1 MRSEHARR
9 KCRRLVGFTLI
20 ELLVVIAI
28 IAILIGLLL
37 PAVQKVRE
45 AAARMSSTNNLKQIA
60 LATHNYHDSRGKF
73 PASLDYSGW
82 GQGKA
87 YGSIFFFL
95 LSYIEQDAIWQASY
109 GNWGGGVSTYYYT
122 AIWNKYTVKTYANPS
137 DPSQPAGGFDQ
148 YGYGVGGYVGNFT
161 AFGYEQTKRMSF
173 DTLSDGSS
181 NTLFFAERFAVCEN
195 PAMPAT
201 TEWSYT
207 RAWNSGDTFQY
218 PYYPLFAFRTTG
230 VAAKFQA
237 NPRWNG
243 STATCNPLVAQ
254 SPRSAGILVGIG
266 DGSCRLISAS
276 VSPETW
282 WAACTPNAGDILG
295 SDW

>member
-1 MRSEHARR
+1 MSPLRRSA
-9 KCRRLVGFTLI
+9 FTLI

-45 AAARMSSTNNLKQIA
+45 AAARSQSQNNLKQIS
-60 LATHNYHDSRGKF
+60 LAAHAYHDAYQKF
-73 PASLDYSGW
+73 PASLDYSAW

-87 YGSIFFFL
+87 YGSVFFFL
-95 LSYIEQDAIWQASY
+95 LPYIEQNNMWQASY

-122 AIWNKYTVKTYANPS
+122 AIWQTYTVKTYANPN

-148 YGYGVGGYVGNFT
+148 YGIGVGGYVANFT
-161 AFGYEQTKRMSF
+161 ALGYEQTNRASF
-173 DTLSDGSS
+173 NTVTDGTS
-181 NTLFFAERFAVCEN
+181 NTILFTERLAVCN
-195 PAMPAT
+195 NSAMPAT

-207 RAWNSGDTFQY
+207 RAWNTTNTFQY

-230 VAAKFQA
+230 TASKFQV
-237 NPRWNG
+237 NPTWSA

-254 SPRSAGILVGIG
+254 APRSAGILAGLA
-266 DGSCRLISAS
+266 DGSCQLISGS
-276 VSPETW
+276 VSPATW
-282 WAACTPNAGDILG
+282 WAACTPNQGEVLG